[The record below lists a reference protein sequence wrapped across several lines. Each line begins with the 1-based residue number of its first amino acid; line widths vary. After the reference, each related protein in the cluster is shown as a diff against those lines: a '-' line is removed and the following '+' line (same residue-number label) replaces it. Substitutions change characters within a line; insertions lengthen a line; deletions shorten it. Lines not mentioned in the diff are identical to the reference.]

1 MMFETFTEYSDLAA
15 NGLVLIKEDL
25 IALSNFIESKKG
37 YDVDIKNF
45 NALNSDDELTSLV
58 VKVNRGNIQKL
69 IERITS
75 IYNFRAEVDSK
86 SNTVIFSK
94 I

>member
-1 MMFETFTEYSDLAA
+1 MFESFAEYTEQT
-15 NGLVLIKEDL
+15 VLIKEDL
-25 IALSNFIESKKG
+25 ITLSNFIESKKG

-45 NALNSDDELTSLV
+45 NTLNSDDELTSLV

-75 IYNFRAEVDSK
+75 IYNFRAEVDEK
-86 SNTVIFSK
+86 NKTIIFSR